1 LQYFWGLHPAHDLE
15 FGYHYVRI
23 RLAEL
28 LVHGYDTG
36 KFAKGTIGDGDSD
49 TASDEDGGGR
59 PVEAEPFANW
69 TRQQWIVLLED
80 LKETVELAFRRDTTV
95 ELADLE
101 DDKLEDKT
109 PTPFPEWLEEEA
121 LLPLKD
127 AISIC
132 AVLAPIR
139 TELEAV
145 ANGAATGL
153 QDESILN
160 EIAYVAS

>member
-1 LQYFWGLHPAHDLE
+1 
-15 FGYHYVRI
+15 VRI

-28 LVHGYDTG
+28 LVHGYDAG
-36 KFAKGTIGDGDSD
+36 KFAKGTIGGL
-49 TASDEDGGGR
+49 

-69 TRQQWIVLLED
+69 TRQQWIVLQED
-80 LKETVELAFRRDTTV
+80 LKKTVDLAYRRDATV

-101 DDKLEDKT
+101 DDKHEDKT
-109 PTPFPEWLEEEA
+109 PAPFPEWLEEES
-121 LLPLKD
+121 LQPLKD
-127 AISIC
+127 VISIWT
-132 AVLAPIR
+132 VLAPIR

-145 ANGAATGL
+145 ADGAATGL

>member
-1 LQYFWGLHPAHDLE
+1 
-15 FGYHYVRI
+15 VRI

-28 LVHGYDTG
+28 LVHGYDAG
-36 KFAKGTIGDGDSD
+36 KFAKGTLGDEDSD
-49 TASDEDGGGR
+49 TAPDEDGGGL

-69 TRQQWIVLLED
+69 TRQQWIVLQED
-80 LKETVELAFRRDTTV
+80 LKKTVDLAYRRDATV

-101 DDKLEDKT
+101 DDKHEDKT
-109 PTPFPEWLEEEA
+109 PAPFPEWLEEES
-121 LLPLKD
+121 LQPLKD
-127 AISIC
+127 VISIWT
-132 AVLAPIR
+132 VLAPIR

-145 ANGAATGL
+145 ADGAATGL